1 MRAAIFFC
9 ALLGLATLS
18 AVHGTVYFHEE
29 FKSMEHW
36 TTSKHRDDFGK
47 VEISAGK
54 FYADAEKRKGLRLT
68 EDARFYAL
76 STAFPTP
83 ITNEKKSLVVSFSV
97 KHEQDLKCG
106 GGYIKLLPSMDP
118 EKFHGETKY
127 WLMFGP
133 DRCGSQNRVHI
144 ILHYNGENREW
155 SKRISFP
162 EDKLT
167 HVYTLHIAADNSYEF
182 FLDGESK
189 AKGQLEEDWS
199 LLLPREIVDETDKKP
214 EDWVDEETMDDP
226 EDKKPEDWDNEPAM
240 IPDPD
245 AKKPDDWDDAEDGP
259 WEAPMIRTRSRKA
272 HGSHVKFPTRRTRA
286 CGSRGRFLIQNF
298 VEDSELHKVREPL
311 THVGIDVWQVES
323 RSIFKDIV
331 IGDDLKEVLD
341 LVEKTYGRPEEGGG
355 GSLKVME
362 DMEKEKR
369 KKEEEEERE
378 KEKENPEEE
387 KDEEELEE
395 KGDRDKEDL

>member
-9 ALLGLATLS
+9 ALLSLATLS

-54 FYADAEKRKGLRLT
+54 FYADAEKSKGLRLT

-155 SKRISFP
+155 SKRIRFP

-189 AKGQLEEDWS
+189 AKGQLDGDWT
-199 LLLPREIVDETDKKP
+199 LLPPREIVDETDKKP

-240 IPDPD
+240 IPDAD

-259 WEAPMIRTRSRKA
+259 WEAPMIPNPKSKGTWKPRQIPNPAYKGVWEPRKI
-272 HGSHVKFPTRRTRA
+272 P
-286 CGSRGRFLIQNF
+286 NPDF
-298 VEDSELHKVREPL
+298 VEDTELHKVPEPL

-323 RSIFKDIV
+323 GSIFKDIM
-331 IGDDLKEVLD
+331 IGDDLKEVLE
-341 LVEKTYGRPEEGGG
+341 LVEKTYGSLKKAEADA
-355 GSLKVME
+355 LKVME

-369 KKEEEEERE
+369 KKEEEEEKE
-378 KEKENPEEE
+378 KEKAEEE

-395 KGDRDKEDL
+395 KGDGDKEDL

>member
-1 MRAAIFFC
+1 
-9 ALLGLATLS
+9 
-18 AVHGTVYFHEE
+18 TVYFHEE

-54 FYADAEKRKGLRLT
+54 FYADAEKSKGLRLT

-83 ITNEKKSLVVSFSV
+83 INNEKKSLVVSFSV

-155 SKRISFP
+155 SKRIRFP

-199 LLLPREIVDETDKKP
+199 LLLPREIVDGSG
-214 EDWVDEETMDDP
+214 
-226 EDKKPEDWDNEPAM
+226 
-240 IPDPD
+240 IPNPD
-245 AKKPDDWDDAEDGP
+245 
-259 WEAPMIRTRSRKA
+259 
-272 HGSHVKFPTRRTRA
+272 
-286 CGSRGRFLIQNF
+286 F
-298 VEDSELHKVREPL
+298 VEDSELHKVPEPL

-323 RSIFKDIV
+323 GSIFKDIV

-341 LVEKTYGRPEEGGG
+341 LVEKTYGGLKKAEADA
-355 GSLKVME
+355 LKVME
-362 DMEKEKR
+362 DMEK
-369 KKEEEEERE
+369 
-378 KEKENPEEE
+378 
-387 KDEEELEE
+387 
-395 KGDRDKEDL
+395 GDHHHHHH